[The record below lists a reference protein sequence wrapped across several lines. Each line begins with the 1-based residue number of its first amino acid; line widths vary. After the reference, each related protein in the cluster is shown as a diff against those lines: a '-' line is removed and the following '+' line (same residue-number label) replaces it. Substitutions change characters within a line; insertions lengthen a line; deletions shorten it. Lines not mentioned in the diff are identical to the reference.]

1 MKRTRRVEVVRY
13 TSWVTEIQG
22 ESAAPVMADEQ
33 PAGDLVLDL
42 LGHLAPMPEPENC
55 NQVTACYGGS
65 DHQPRRRSFFG
76 LGKLLRQ
83 RR

>member
-22 ESAAPVMADEQ
+22 ESAAPVMADER

-42 LGHLAPMPEPENC
+42 LAHLAPMPEPENC
-55 NQVTACYGGS
+55 KQLTPINGGA